1 MPRPTSTDQ
10 PSPAVRSRELPEVRR
25 KSLIEATTRSIA
37 KYGYAGTTIER
48 ICTEAGVSRGLIN
61 HHFGSKEELILQSY
75 KQLCDEWAYY
85 TQDMMD
91 GAGEPEDTLRA
102 AIERNFNPRMFKPEY
117 LGIWLG
123 FWSVIPK
130 SPELRKLDRALYKLD
145 LKNFEGLFERIA
157 KKRRQ
162 ALNPRLQAIG
172 LMALIEGLWLQWALD
187 PKSFSV
193 DEAKAV
199 CLGSVSHLIT

>member
-1 MPRPTSTDQ
+1 MPAAPTLKTPDL
-10 PSPAVRSRELPEVRR
+10 PIPTVRSRELPEVRR

-85 TQDMMD
+85 THDMMD
-91 GAGEPEDTLRA
+91 EHSEPEVALRA
-102 AIERNFNPRMFKPEY
+102 SIERNFNPRAFKTEY

-145 LKNFEGLFERIA
+145 LKNFEALFERLA
-157 KKRRQ
+157 KKRRIT
-162 ALNPRLQAIG
+162 LVPRLQTLG
-172 LMALIEGLWLQWALD
+172 MMARA
-187 PKSFSV
+187 
-193 DEAKAV
+193 
-199 CLGSVSHLIT
+199 

>member
-1 MPRPTSTDQ
+1 MSRPTPTD
-10 PSPAVRSRELPEVRR
+10 PSSPSLRSRELPEVRR

-85 TQDMMD
+85 TQDMMEGGGD
-91 GAGEPEDTLRA
+91 PEDTLRA
-102 AIERNFNPRMFKPEY
+102 SIERNFNPRTFKPEY

-157 KKRRQ
+157 SKRRL

-199 CLGSVSHLIT
+199 CLGSVAHLIG